1 MSSPNMELWTA
12 AERLP
17 DADFDQDALEFGA
30 AKEPLTRHVASSLG
44 RRALRELAPLS
55 DDCVRRA
62 RAIYQELAELERGG
76 DSLTFGGVLDPARIL
91 DSARE
96 GGFEEEELAGLRG
109 FCGAVERIAHWC
121 RRRNAES
128 PALGELGRELPDLSG
143 LLERVK
149 RSVDERGKILD
160 DASPLLYRL
169 RREGRE
175 LSQSIDAKLRGIAR
189 DPKLRSSLADGRV
202 HLRGGRLCLALKAK
216 SSGRLKG
223 VLHDRSASDQTVYI
237 EPDAVVGLSNRQS
250 ECRLEERREV
260 NRILGELAREV
271 LDAEEGLGAAARGLA
286 KLEVACAARA
296 WAEQVG
302 ARLPELSGEG
312 RAALGLVLRGARHP
326 LLIEE
331 LRAERLDAVVPID
344 LRLGGE
350 FDLLIL
356 TGPNTGGKTVALKT
370 LGLAGLFAR
379 CALPFPC
386 KEGSAVP
393 LYEGVAVDVGDEQEI
408 RQSLSTFSSHLVRI
422 RDGLARAGSKT
433 LVLIDELG
441 GGTDPDEGAALG
453 EALLEELLARGAP
466 SLVSTHLG
474 RLKEFAFRN
483 ARAENACTEFDGET
497 LEPRYSVCI
506 GTPGE
511 STALA
516 VAERL
521 GLPAELVARAAER
534 LERHDEDTKA
544 LFEELRA
551 TRLRAEEAR
560 SAADERLEEAEQ
572 VNRALEEERQ
582 SLARKSDSLADEA
595 QRSLDERLRGARDGL
610 MQGRNLL
617 NGIPASQ
624 RAELQAV
631 FDRIEAHLVGATLTD
646 KRKEFVESLRKGDS
660 VYLPRYGRRCQVHK
674 VDREGGEAVVKLGSM
689 KLRVGLDEITWLESL

>member
-1 MSSPNMELWTA
+1 MSEEAMQLWTDEELL
-12 AERLP
+12 AESQ
-17 DADFDQDALEFGA
+17 FDHEALEFGA
-30 AKEPLTRHVASSLG
+30 AKEPMVRHVASSLG
-44 RRALRELAPLS
+44 RRALRELVPLS
-55 DDCVRRA
+55 DEAVLRLRA
-62 RAIYQELAELERGG
+62 LYVELAELEAGG

-96 GGFEEEELAGLRG
+96 GGFEEEELASLRG
-109 FCGAVERIAHWC
+109 FCGAVERVAHWC
-121 RRRNAES
+121 RRRNAEA
-128 PALGELGRELPDLSG
+128 PALGALGRELPDLG
-143 LLERVK
+143 DLLERLK
-149 RSVDERGKILD
+149 RSVDERGKVLD
-160 DASPLLYRL
+160 EASPLLNRL
-169 RREGRE
+169 RIEERE
-175 LSQSIDAKLRGIAR
+175 LSQSIDGKLRAIAR
-189 DPKLRSSLADGRV
+189 DPKLRSSLADARV

-216 SSGRLKG
+216 SSGRVKG

-250 ECRLEERREV
+250 DCRLEERREV
-260 NRILGELAREV
+260 NRILAELAREV
-271 LDAEEGLGAAARGLA
+271 LDAEEGLGCAARGLA
-286 KLEVACAARA
+286 KLEVTHAAQR
-296 WAEQVG
+296 WAEEAG
-302 ARLPELSGEG
+302 ARLPELAGEG
-312 RAALGLVLRGARHP
+312 RTAPGLVLRGARHP
-326 LLIEE
+326 LLLEE
-331 LRAERLDAVVPID
+331 LRAERLEAVVPID

-393 LYEGVAVDVGDEQEI
+393 LYDGVAVDVGDEQEI

-422 RDGLARAGSKT
+422 RDGLARASSNT
-433 LVLIDELG
+433 LVLLDELG

-453 EALLEELLARGAP
+453 EALLEELLARGAQ

-483 ARAENACTEFDGET
+483 ARAENACTEFDVET

-521 GLPAELVARAAER
+521 GLSKELVQRAAER

-560 SAADERLEEAEQ
+560 SAADKRLEDAAQ
-572 VNRALEEERQ
+572 VNRELEEERE
-582 SLARKSDSLADEA
+582 SLARKTDSLADEA
-595 QRSLDERLRGARDGL
+595 QRSLDERLHGARDGL

-617 NGIPASQ
+617 NGVPVAQ

-631 FDRIEAHLVGATLTD
+631 FDRIEQHLVGASLTEQ
-646 KRKEFVESLRKGDS
+646 RKEFLDGLRKGDS

-674 VDREGGEAVVKLGSM
+674 IDREGSEAVVKL
-689 KLRVGLDEITWLESL
+689 